1 MGNIFSK
8 IAPSSS
14 SATYFVKSL
23 PKAKKTLTID
33 SDALVEQLKSKE
45 KIVKYNPQITRAYY
59 VRNVQPKTR
68 EEITKSLAEHISKLL
83 DSEKEVSVASL
94 ESLAKGII
102 LELNSRVD
110 ISYELKIFSK
120 GVLKLIKNDINNINN
135 NSIGTLKNK
144 YEKLYIFANKIKK
157 NLSGVSI
164 GSENPKFKIDKNA
177 NPKLQSDYYYKAQ
190 DGEQYKTKHSST
202 ELFNF
207 MRGLKV
213 LSNFYNDIM
222 NLNEVEI
229 IIGRN
234 IEPLNITLP
243 ENSSINQKY
252 IFNKA
257 SSLFDLKKIKKFEK
271 NRKDYEQAIDNMTKK
286 TENMTVVLTEEDD
299 NFIKDIGVQIEKQAA
314 IVKKKIILENL
325 EKFQTDID
333 TKFLPNLDQA
343 EKAVLSEEQITD
355 IDKFIVDFQ
364 NASGSKN
371 SHIKKEGNYLILF
384 EHGKNKDK
392 EQVKIDISQPDTQ
405 IEILKFLNNIKNK
418 LCKDNGNTYATLVH
432 IAHRMLLRAP
442 LGQTIT
448 NITKENIEEA
458 NKLLQS
464 IECILKQISESSI
477 ENVDIQEY
485 EINNQKYYL
494 VANVNCEAGK
504 YNHQT
509 FDIYYKK
516 NNEVYNLNINPNV
529 GLMTFINI
537 EERNALKL
545 APYIKSKLEIN

>member
-23 PKAKKTLTID
+23 PKAKRTLTID
-33 SDALVEQLKSKE
+33 SNALVEQLKSKE

-59 VRNVQPKTR
+59 IRNVQPKTP

-94 ESLAKGII
+94 ESLANGII
-102 LELNSRVD
+102 LESNSRVD
-110 ISYELKIFSK
+110 LSYELKIFSK
-120 GVLKLIKNDINNINN
+120 GVLKLIKNDINKINN

-144 YEKLYIFANKIKK
+144 YEKLYILANQIKEK
-157 NLSGVSI
+157 LSGVSI

-177 NPKLQSDYYYKAQ
+177 NPKLQSDYYYKTQ
-190 DGEQYKTKHSST
+190 DGEQYKTKHSSI

-207 MRGLKV
+207 MSSFKV
-213 LSNFYNDIM
+213 IRQFYESINMLSKNNIDVEYEIENGEVHYVVPQLEVKASNRFERKIFGKVKQLFYTNISKQHFDEIKTAVYQKCNKILEHSPDDISISFF
-222 NLNEVEI
+222 NQIQNKIEEKDKIIKINNALNRLQLL
-229 IIGRN
+229 IGN
-234 IEPLNITLP
+234 IE
-243 ENSSINQKY
+243 KY
-252 IFNKA
+252 
-257 SSLFDLKKIKKFEK
+257 LKQIS
-271 NRKDYEQAIDNMTKK
+271 Q
-286 TENMTVVLTEEDD
+286 EER
-299 NFIKDIGVQIEKQAA
+299 
-314 IVKKKIILENL
+314 
-325 EKFQTDID
+325 TY
-333 TKFLPNLDQA
+333 
-343 EKAVLSEEQITD
+343 LSEEQITD
-355 IDKFIVDFQ
+355 IDAFIADFK

-545 APYIKSKLEIN
+545 APYIKSKLDIN